1 MNTTAGPT
9 PAPRTS
15 QRQHEHQ
22 IASMILT
29 ENAAIM
35 LTLNAGQHFCAGP
48 RLWDV
53 ARHA

>member
-35 LTLNAGQHFCAGP
+35 LTLNAGQHPSPEFGHLA
-48 RLWDV
+48 
-53 ARHA
+53 